1 MEPISTST
9 GTMISTPTGRAGTL
23 NPTINILAPE
33 MYTFNTREQDTTT
46 TGVVLTTPPLSGAL
60 APGVS
65 VTNTGVG
72 YTQTV
77 SEVSACAHHRRTPHP

>member
-23 NPTINILAPE
+23 TTTINILAPE
-33 MYTFNTREQDTTT
+33 MYNFNTRAQDTTT
-46 TGVVLTTPPLSGAL
+46 TGVVGTKPLLSGAL
-60 APGVS
+60 TPGVS
-65 VTNTGVG
+65 VTITGVG

-77 SEVSACAHHRRTPHP
+77 SEVSD